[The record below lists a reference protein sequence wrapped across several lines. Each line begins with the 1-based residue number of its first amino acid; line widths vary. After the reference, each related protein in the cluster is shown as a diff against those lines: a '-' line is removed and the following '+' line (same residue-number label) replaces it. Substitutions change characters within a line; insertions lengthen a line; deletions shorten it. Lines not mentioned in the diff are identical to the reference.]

1 MAAWA
6 LNHDQ
11 EGHEILT
18 RAKLA
23 PLNAAVVA
31 ACDGLDGGK
40 DGFISDP
47 RQCHFDPT
55 SLLCKGPET
64 DARLTQAQVDVVR
77 AIYRG
82 PENPRTHQLVFPGW
96 DPGSEALGGD
106 PRLGWTAYIVG
117 QQQPVRLDLWKYW
130 IFGDPEFDFPQLR
143 L

>member
-1 MAAWA
+1 
-6 LNHDQ
+6 
-11 EGHEILT
+11 
-18 RAKLA
+18 
-23 PLNAAVVA
+23 
-31 ACDGLDGGK
+31 LDGGK

-64 DARLTQAQVDVVR
+64 DACLTQAQVDVVR

-130 IFGDPEFDFPQLR
+130 IFGDPEFDFRSFDYDKDLAYADRVVPTLNAVSSDLR
-143 L
+143 EFARHGGKL